1 MAWMSKRLAAA
12 ATLLALAGVLLVGL
26 PRPAATQ
33 PATPARPPKSAPP
46 AKTAPTTPKPASEE
60 ALQALEKTWTGDL
73 DGMIKRRTIRAL
85 VVQSKTFYFVDR
97 GRQRGASYDALK
109 AFEDEL
115 NKRLKTGHLRVNVV
129 FIPVSREAL
138 IPGLVA
144 GRGDIAAANLT
155 ITPERQREV
164 DFSAPVQTGV
174 REIPITGNG
183 TPKMTRPEDLSGR
196 EVFVRQSSSYH
207 QSLVRLNA
215 GLEKAGKKPVRLRLA
230 PEALED
236 EDLLEMVQAGLV
248 PTVIVD
254 SHKAQFWVQ
263 IFPRLTLHPDAA
275 VREGGSIAWA
285 FRKGSPKLAEA
296 VNRFVKTHGERTA
309 FGNEIFRRYLKST
322 KWVKSS
328 TSPSEVAKFERT
340 VALFRKYGDRYEFD
354 YLLITA
360 QGYQES
366 QLDQSRRSPAGAIGV
381 MQVLPA
387 TGKEQKVGDI
397 RELDPNVHAGVKYLR
412 SIADRYFK
420 DATMDPVNRGLFTFA
435 AYNAGPAK
443 IARLREEAAR
453 AKLDPNVW
461 FNNVEVIAAKR
472 IGRETVQY
480 VSNIYKYY
488 IAYKLLE
495 EERLEREQAK
505 KTLSKLLPAR

>member
-1 MAWMSKRLAAA
+1 MSNRFAAA
-12 ATLLALAGVLLVGL
+12 VTLLGLTGVLLAGAPDRAV
-26 PRPAATQ
+26 AQ
-33 PATPARPPKSAPP
+33 PAKAAPKAAPSA
-46 AKTAPTTPKPASEE
+46 APKPAD
-60 ALQALEKTWTGDL
+60 ALEALEKTWTGDL

-97 GRQRGASYDALK
+97 GQQRGASYDALR

-115 NKRLKTGHLRVNVV
+115 NKRLKTGHLRVNMV
-129 FIPVSREAL
+129 FIPVSREEL
-138 IPGLVA
+138 LPGLVA

-164 DFSAPVQTGV
+164 DFSAPIQTGV
-174 REIPITGNG
+174 SEIPITGAG
-183 TPKMTRPEDLSGR
+183 MPKMTRPEDLSGR

-215 GLEKAGKKPVRLRLA
+215 ELEKAGKKPVRLRLA

-254 SHKAQFWVQ
+254 SHKAQFWAQ

-275 VREGGSIAWA
+275 IREDGSIGWA
-285 FRKGSPKLAEA
+285 FRKGSPKLAEV

-322 KWVKSS
+322 KWVKGS

-340 VALFRKYGDRYEFD
+340 VALFRKYGDRYDFD

-420 DATMDPVNRGLFTFA
+420 DAPMDPVNRGLFTFA

-443 IARLREEAAR
+443 VARLREEAAR

-488 IAYKLLE
+488 VAYTLLE
-495 EERLEREQAK
+495 EERLEREQARK
-505 KTLSKLLPAR
+505 SLSQLLPAR